1 LQKKRRS
8 ASKISEYWTTEVLE
22 ASAVGGS
29 PKIGP
34 SLANVVTKFTTSAG
48 MGKNTAETKV
58 SAMGLDAG
66 MKTGFVKKSLDT
78 ELLLFA
84 SRS

>member
-1 LQKKRRS
+1 MGM
-8 ASKISEYWTTEVLE
+8 KI
-22 ASAVGGS
+22 
-29 PKIGP
+29 
-34 SLANVVTKFTTSAG
+34 
-48 MGKNTAETKV
+48 AETKV